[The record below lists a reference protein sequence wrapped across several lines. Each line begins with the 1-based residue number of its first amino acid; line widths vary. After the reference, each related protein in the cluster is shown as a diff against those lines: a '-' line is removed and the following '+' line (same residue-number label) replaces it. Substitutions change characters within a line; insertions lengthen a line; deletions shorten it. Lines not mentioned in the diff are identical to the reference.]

1 MFPLRPFFMSLFN
14 IGTQRQ
20 DIIIGQKIPEDRN
33 KKKTQIFTF
42 KNFPVKNHQDI
53 NKIQV
58 NQKPKKIFKSKVIKN
73 YLQVHTGRKWV

>member
-1 MFPLRPFFMSLFN
+1 MSLFY

-20 DIIIGQKIPEDRN
+20 DIIIGQKIPEE
-33 KKKTQIFTF
+33 KSKKTSQILTF
-42 KNFPVKNHQDI
+42 KNFPVINHQEI

-73 YLQVHTGRKWV
+73 HLQVHTGRKLV